1 MIIAVWGRSGTGKS
15 LIANELGRHYARRA
29 KVTVVVD
36 TDMTQPTLPPKLP
49 DAPEYNNNKASL
61 GTIFA
66 SPQVRDAQVYFHQ
79 HHKGSNLFYAGLTK
93 DDNYL
98 SYEIGMRQYDQAA
111 SFVTAC
117 QDIAD
122 VIILDCSSQRGDPF
136 LAVALDI
143 ADRFLLVHTPDTKNV
158 CWYLGVKSHLCK
170 IRSDRPGSILH
181 VANAVKKHHATA
193 EYEKTAGVEFTAAL
207 PYSQSINEVDGQGSF
222 ASFSSDHPG
231 RLWQKRFVSNL
242 IKVLESESN
251 EQ

>member
-15 LIANELGRHYARRA
+15 LIANELGRHYARRGN
-29 KVTVVVD
+29 VTVVVD

-49 DAPEYNNNKASL
+49 DAPENDKASL
-61 GTIFA
+61 GMIYA
-66 SPQVRDAQVYFHQ
+66 APQVCDAQVYLHQ
-79 HHKGSNLFYAGLTK
+79 HHKGSKLFYAGLTK
-93 DDNYL
+93 DDHYL
-98 SYEIGMRQYDQAA
+98 SYEIGMRQYSHAA

-122 VIILDCSSQRGDPF
+122 VIILDCSGQRGDPF
-136 LAVALDI
+136 LAVALDT

-158 CWYLGVKSHLCK
+158 CWYLGVKPLLSK
-170 IRSDRPGSILH
+170 KKTPIAH

-193 EYEKTAGVEFTAAL
+193 EYKKAAGIEFTAVL

-222 ASFSSDHPG
+222 ASFSCDHPG
-231 RLWQKRFVSNL
+231 RLWQKRFIDVTK
-242 IKVLESESN
+242 ILESDSH